1 MAGVALRAGRFLLSA
16 GLGLL
21 RRVLLL
27 PEVREKLCV
36 LQQRLEPVDNL
47 VIIELLSSLYLI
59 QRQIGASHNEFFKFY
74 LRKKDGCIGN
84 SVVRMPKLPKNSI
97 KLT

>member
-36 LQQRLEPVDNL
+36 LQQRLEPVDIL
-47 VIIELLSSLYLI
+47 VVIELEL
-59 QRQIGASHNEFFKFY
+59 
-74 LRKKDGCIGN
+74 
-84 SVVRMPKLPKNSI
+84 
-97 KLT
+97 